1 MHDEPTTTDAP
12 IKQTRATHAWVN
24 EGTWGTKYSEI
35 SKNINIKKIVGRDRC
50 SAGYFSYSRDKKKD
64 THNFLLLGTKIKL
77 RE

>member
-1 MHDEPTTTDAP
+1 MTNPRQLTRP
-12 IKQTRATHAWVN
+12 IKETRAIHAWVN

-35 SKNINIKKIVGRDRC
+35 SKIINIKKIVGRDRC